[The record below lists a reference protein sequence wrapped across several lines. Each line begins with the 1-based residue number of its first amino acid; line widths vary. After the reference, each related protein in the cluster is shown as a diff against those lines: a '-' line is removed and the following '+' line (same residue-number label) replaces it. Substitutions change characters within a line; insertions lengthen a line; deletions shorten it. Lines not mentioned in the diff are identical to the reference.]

1 MAKEI
6 VAMILAGG
14 RGSRLYALTQKT
26 AKPAVSFGGK
36 YRIVDFPLSNCV
48 NSNIDT
54 VGIATQ
60 YQPQKLNEY
69 IGNGQPWD
77 LDRLYGGVQGNAD
90 DAVQSY
96 LSGTLGYDPEARCNH
111 HDHGHGEG
119 HACGE
124 HGCHSK

>member
-1 MAKEI
+1 
-6 VAMILAGG
+6 
-14 RGSRLYALTQKT
+14 
-26 AKPAVSFGGK
+26 
-36 YRIVDFPLSNCV
+36 
-48 NSNIDT
+48 
-54 VGIATQ
+54 
-60 YQPQKLNEY
+60 
-69 IGNGQPWD
+69 
-77 LDRLYGGVQGNAD
+77 VQGNAD

>member
-26 AKPAVSFGGK
+26 AKPAVGFGGK

-77 LDRLYGGVQGNAD
+77 LDRLYGGVHTPAS
-90 DAVQSY
+90 V
-96 LSGTLGYDPEARCNH
+96 
-111 HDHGHGEG
+111 
-119 HACGE
+119 
-124 HGCHSK
+124 